1 MPYKFSIVADDNE
14 RQQLED
20 VLVSSGRGKLAGP
33 AGSLPPAFHP
43 ADAQLRQLQA
53 QSPEIVLV
61 AMPAEGGSPDAAFGI
76 IAWIRAQMPVAH
88 VMAVG
93 PMREAQWIVGA
104 MRAGAVE
111 YLDRPLRASALE
123 EALQRL
129 QAAPSMALAPLT
141 RGKLFAVLGARGG
154 CGSTTVAVNL
164 ALSLERMR
172 RKPDAPTLLLDTAP
186 LGHAALHLNL
196 KPQFTLTDLLGHTAR
211 LDAALLNSLLI
222 RHESGLEL
230 LAGASAPLPRNAL
243 DNTTIHGAW
252 LELLLQTFPVVVA
265 DLSARLDALTEAVI
279 EHADRILFV
288 TQTDMVSLW
297 SAAKVRQHLD
307 PGARLRFE
315 MVLNRFTATP
325 EVDLAGIES
334 ITHAPL
340 LWKLPNAHAQVV
352 EAIERGQPPAL
363 QNKTDLARSYS
374 DLAALLLGRP
384 QAKKRGWLPFP
395 RLRTVEN

>member
-1 MPYKFSIVADDNE
+1 MPYKFSIVADETE
-14 RQQLED
+14 RQHLED
-20 VLVSSGRGKLAGP
+20 VLISSGRGKLAGP
-33 AGSLPPAFHP
+33 GFALPPNFHP
-43 ADAQLRQLQA
+43 ADANLRQLQA

-61 AMPAEGGSPDAAFGI
+61 GMPAAGTSPDAAFGV
-76 IAWIRAQMPVAH
+76 IAWVRAQMPVAH

-93 PMREAQWIVGA
+93 PMLEAQWIVGA
-104 MRAGAVE
+104 MRAGAIE
-111 YLDRPLRASALE
+111 YLDRPLRAAALE

-129 QAAPSMALAPLT
+129 QAAPSTALAPIT
-141 RGKLFAVLGARGG
+141 RGKLFAVIGARGG

-164 ALSLERMR
+164 ALSLEALR
-172 RKPDAPTLLLDTAP
+172 RKPDRPTLLLDAAP

-222 RHESGLEL
+222 KHESNLEL
-230 LAGASAPLPRNAL
+230 LAGAAAPLPRASL
-243 DNTTIHGAW
+243 DADHGAW
-252 LELLLQTFPVVVA
+252 LELLLQAYPIVVA

-307 PGARLRFE
+307 PSGRLRFE
-315 MVLNRFTATP
+315 LILNRFTATP
-325 EVDLAGIES
+325 EADLAGIES

-352 EAIERGQPPAL
+352 EAIERGQPPAG
-363 QNKTDLARSYS
+363 NAKTDLARSYHE
-374 DLAALLLGRP
+374 LAATLLGRP
-384 QAKKRGWLPFP
+384 AAKKRGWLPFP

>member
-1 MPYKFSIVADDNE
+1 MAHKFSIIADDNE
-14 RQQLED
+14 RSQWED
-20 VLVSSGRGKLAGP
+20 VLISSGRGKLAGP
-33 AGSLPPAFHP
+33 SFTLPPSFHP
-43 ADAQLRQLQA
+43 ADARLRDLQA

-61 AMPAEGGSPDAAFGI
+61 GMPGAGGSPDASYGI
-76 IAWIRAQMPVAH
+76 IAWVRAQMPLAQ

-93 PMREAQWIVGA
+93 PMQQAPWIVGA

-111 YLDRPLRASALE
+111 YLDRPLRAAALE
-123 EALQRL
+123 DALQRL
-129 QAAPSMALAPLT
+129 QAAPSLALAPVS

-164 ALSLERMR
+164 ALALEQLR
-172 RKPDAPTLLLDTAP
+172 RKPDKPTLLLDAAP

-211 LDAALLNSLLI
+211 LDAALLTSLLV

-230 LAGASAPLPRNAL
+230 LAGASAPLPRAAL
-243 DNTTIHGAW
+243 ESGDHGAW
-252 LELLLQTFPVVVA
+252 LELLLQTYPIVIA
-265 DLSARLDALTEAVI
+265 DLSARLDKLTEAVI

-325 EVDLAGIES
+325 EVDLAGVES

-352 EAIERGQPPAL
+352 EAIERGQPAAA
-363 QNKTDLARSYS
+363 NAKTDLARSYR
-374 DLAALLLGRP
+374 DFAALLLGRP
-384 QAKKRGWLPFP
+384 LEKRRGWLLFP